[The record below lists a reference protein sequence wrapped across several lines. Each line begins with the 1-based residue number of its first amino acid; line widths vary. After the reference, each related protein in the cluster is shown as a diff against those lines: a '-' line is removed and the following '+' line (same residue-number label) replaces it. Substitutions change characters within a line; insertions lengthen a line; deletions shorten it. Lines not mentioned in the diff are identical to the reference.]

1 MEKSL
6 VLKKFFSK
14 KTQDYTYVIAFFF
27 IFSFFVFYIIRPNLI
42 TVVQISTKIDQLKK
56 INTLYT
62 EQIDKVV
69 EIQSELEGSR
79 DDFLLLKEAIA
90 AKPEVNKVLFDINV
104 SSEEANL
111 SSERISLSDV
121 NLKEKGATNKLK
133 FFIVSMNLVGTF
145 DDLMSYIKEIFSQRR
160 LKLISEMDIAK
171 EKLSSKSATL
181 KIKLEVEGFY
191 L

>member
-6 VLKKFFSK
+6 ALKRFFSK
-14 KTQDYTYVIAFFF
+14 KTQDYTYAIAFFF

-42 TVVQISTKIDQLKK
+42 TVVEINTKIDQLRK
-56 INTLYT
+56 INSLYT

-90 AKPEVNKVLFDINV
+90 AKPEVNKVLFDINI
-104 SSEEANL
+104 SSEGANL
-111 SSERISLSDV
+111 AAERIAVSDI
-121 NLKEKGATNKLK
+121 NLKEKGVKDELK
-133 FFIVSMNLVGTF
+133 SFVIDMNLVGTF
-145 DDLMSYIKEIFSQRR
+145 DDLMEYIRKIYNQRR
-160 LKLISEMDIAK
+160 LKLISEMDIVRK
-171 EKLSSKSATL
+171 EISSESATL
-181 KIKLEVEGFY
+181 KINLGVQGFY